1 MINTVNANISTLN
14 TSTITIKD
22 TENNTTIMNGNQ
34 MILQQNGG
42 TALSFGANV
51 SGNIKISANINDRG
65 LTSAALSIPI
75 EINGITYYIQLFNS
89 V

>member
-1 MINTVNANISTLN
+1 
-14 TSTITIKD
+14 
-22 TENNTTIMNGNQ
+22 MNGNQ

-42 TALSFGANV
+42 TALSIGANIA
-51 SGNIKISANINDRG
+51 GNIKISSNINDRG